1 MCKFHKNRICIF
13 LFYET
18 MILQLYVIAAREYLL
33 AIEGGSESAV
43 RLLQDYWNKEF
54 HVQEYSEEENAEIT
68 AAFHESIRD
77 AIRPEI
83 ERLSGESSREALTAL
98 GLLHFY
104 GIYFEQSL
112 DKAKEYFVR
121 LNEMGSALARRMLAN
136 PLFEEDEDEE
146 D

>member
-1 MCKFHKNRICIF
+1 M
-13 LFYET
+13 
-18 MILQLYVIAAREYLL
+18 
-33 AIEGGSESAV
+33 
-43 RLLQDYWNKEF
+43 
-54 HVQEYSEEENAEIT
+54 
-68 AAFHESIRD
+68 
-77 AIRPEI
+77 
-83 ERLSGESSREALTAL
+83 TAL